1 MIPILFE
8 KDTTDFST
16 NGIGRLSDAI
26 SCTVTLEAN
35 GGYELAMT
43 YPMTGEHFTDIQMDS
58 IIVAKPDGRRN
69 NQAFRVYKISKPLNG
84 QVAINA
90 EHISYQLSQIPV
102 SPFSA
107 TSAADA
113 LTGLKNHAAVDC
125 PFTFW
130 TDKASSGDFAVAV
143 PVSIRSTL
151 GGTEGSLLDVYG
163 GEYDFDMYTVRLYE
177 KQGQDNGVSIRYGK
191 NLMDLTQE
199 ESISNTIT
207 GIMPYWTDS
216 DGNVVTLD
224 SKVVM
229 SDAAENYPYPRIA
242 VIDFSSEIES
252 QPTQPQLQQAAE
264 DYIERNNIGVP
275 SISLSV
281 SFAQLWQTEE
291 YKDIAPLEEV
301 AVFDTVTVQFEE
313 LGVDAKAEIRKTVY
327 DVLLDRYNSVEI
339 GDARSNLSTTIAE
352 QQEKIDKVPT
362 TTAMQHA
369 IQNATELITGN
380 KGGYLIFRYDANG
393 QPYEM
398 LIMDTPD
405 INTAT
410 KVWRWNQGGLGY
422 SENGYDGPYTTAI
435 TQDGAIVADFIT
447 AGTMLANIIHGGTL
461 TLGGQGNG
469 NGVCRVLDANGNE
482 VIRLD
487 NAGIKILKGLLQIGT
502 LFSVD
507 TDGNVVANSLKSS
520 NAQITG
526 GSIQIQAMAEYY
538 EPIKLSTDDGWS
550 IAMGPNGVTSRSPNG
565 TYSRVSPAGVDTG
578 TYSGTAMTLK
588 ASMTPE
594 GSILAQNAYDNVTS
608 ESPNVN
614 VLINGLFRRS
624 ASSSQKYKMDIT
636 DVIPEK
642 LNPER
647 LYEIPVKSF
656 KYKEGY
662 LAKDDQRARQDI
674 IGFIAEEVAEVYP
687 QAVNYVNGEP
697 EMWNAQILIPAMMK
711 LLQSQNER
719 IKRLECQL

>member
-8 KDTTDFST
+8 KNTNDFST

-26 SCTVTLEAN
+26 SCIVSLEAN
-35 GGYELAMT
+35 GGYELTMT
-43 YPMTGEHFTDIQMDS
+43 YPMTGEHFSAIQMDS
-58 IIVAKPDGRRN
+58 IVFAKPDGRRN

-84 QVAINA
+84 QVTINA

-107 TSAADA
+107 VSAADA
-113 LTGLKNHAAVDC
+113 LTGMKNNAAVEC
-125 PFTFW
+125 PFVFW
-130 TDKASSGDFAVAV
+130 TDKASSGDFVVTV
-143 PVSIRSTL
+143 PTSIRSML
-151 GGTEGSLLDVYG
+151 GGTEGSILDVYG

-177 KQGQDNGVSIRYGK
+177 NQGRDNGVSIRYGK

-199 ESISNTIT
+199 ESIANTIT

-216 DGNVVTLD
+216 DGNVIMLD

-229 SDAAENYPYPRIA
+229 SEAAVNYPYPR
-242 VIDFSSEIES
+242 VMVLDFSSEFES
-252 QPTQPQLQQAAE
+252 GPTQQQLQQAAE
-264 DYIERNNIGVP
+264 DYIQRNKIGVP
-275 SISLSV
+275 SVSMSV
-281 SFAQLWQTEE
+281 SFVQLWQTEE

-313 LGVDAKAEIRKTVY
+313 LGVNAKAKIRKTVY
-327 DVLLDRYNSVEI
+327 DVLLEKYDTVEI

-352 QQEKIDKVPT
+352 QQEKIDKAPT

-369 IQNATELITGN
+369 IQNATDIITGN
-380 KGGYLIFRYDANG
+380 KGGYLIFRYDADG
-393 QPYEM
+393 KPYEM
-398 LIMDTPD
+398 LIMDTQD
-405 INTAT
+405 VNTAQ

-422 SENGYDGPYTTAI
+422 SSHGYNGPYETAI

-461 TLGGQGNG
+461 TLGGASNG

-550 IAMGPNGVTSRSPNG
+550 IAIGPNGVTSRSPNG

>member
-1 MIPILFE
+1 M
-8 KDTTDFST
+8 
-16 NGIGRLSDAI
+16 
-26 SCTVTLEAN
+26 
-35 GGYELAMT
+35 
-43 YPMTGEHFTDIQMDS
+43 
-58 IIVAKPDGRRN
+58 
-69 NQAFRVYKISKPLNG
+69 
-84 QVAINA
+84 
-90 EHISYQLSQIPV
+90 
-102 SPFSA
+102 
-107 TSAADA
+107 
-113 LTGLKNHAAVDC
+113 
-125 PFTFW
+125 
-130 TDKASSGDFAVAV
+130 
-143 PVSIRSTL
+143 
-151 GGTEGSLLDVYG
+151 YG

-242 VIDFSSEIES
+242 VIDFSSEFES

-313 LGVDAKAEIRKTVY
+313 LGVDEKAEIRKTVY
-327 DVLLDRYNSVEI
+327 DVLLERYNSVEI

-352 QQEKIDKVPT
+352 QQEKIDKAPT

-398 LIMDTPD
+398 LIMDNHD

-469 NGVCRVLDANGNE
+469 NGVCRVLDAAGNE
-482 VIRLD
+482 VARLD
-487 NAGIKILKGLLQIGT
+487 VNGLT
-502 LFSVD
+502 TSKA
-507 TDGNVVANSLKSS
+507 T
-520 NAQITG
+520 ITG
-526 GSIQIQAMAEYY
+526 GGINVLTGKDTAFITLTANLNGRQYVTRITPGGITITDSETNGRLYIDGASIECYQGSSEKFSLTPNWVRAPKI
-538 EPIKLSTDDGWS
+538 EPGNGWS
-550 IAMGPNGVTSRSPNG
+550 GNF
-565 TYSRVSPAGVDTG
+565 PAGDHRV
-578 TYSGTAMTLK
+578 YVESG
-588 ASMTPE
+588 
-594 GSILAQNAYDNVTS
+594 I
-608 ESPNVN
+608 
-614 VLINGLFRRS
+614 
-624 ASSSQKYKMDIT
+624 IT
-636 DVIPEK
+636 DIEQ
-642 LNPER
+642 E
-647 LYEIPVKSF
+647 
-656 KYKEGY
+656 
-662 LAKDDQRARQDI
+662 
-674 IGFIAEEVAEVYP
+674 
-687 QAVNYVNGEP
+687 AV
-697 EMWNAQILIPAMMK
+697 
-711 LLQSQNER
+711 
-719 IKRLECQL
+719 

>member
-8 KDTTDFST
+8 KNTTDFST

-43 YPMTGEHFTDIQMDS
+43 YPMTGEHFADIQMDS
-58 IIVAKPDGRRN
+58 IIFAKPDGRRN
-69 NQAFRVYKISKPLNG
+69 NQAFRVYKISRPLNG
-84 QVAINA
+84 QVTINA

-130 TDKASSGDFAVAV
+130 TDKASSGDFAVTV

-151 GGTEGSLLDVYG
+151 GGTEGSILDVYG

-242 VIDFSSEIES
+242 VMDFSSEFES
-252 QPTQPQLQQAAE
+252 KPTQPQLQQAAE
-264 DYIERNNIGVP
+264 DYIKRNNIGVP
-275 SISLSV
+275 SVSLSV

-301 AVFDTVTVQFEE
+301 AIFDTVTVQFEA
-313 LGVDAKAEIRKTVY
+313 LGVDAKAEIRETVY
-327 DVLLDRYNSVEI
+327 NVLLERYDSVEI

-352 QQEKIDKVPT
+352 QQEKIDKAPT

-369 IQNATELITGN
+369 IKNATDIITGN
-380 KGGYLIFRYDANG
+380 KGGYVVFRYDANG
-393 QPYEM
+393 QPYEI
-398 LIMDTPD
+398 LIMDSPD
-405 INTAT
+405 IDTA
-410 KVWRWNQGGLGY
+410 KKLWRWNQGGLGY
-422 SENGYDGPYTTAI
+422 SQNGYNGPYETAI

-447 AGTMLANIIHGGTL
+447 TGTMLANIIKGGTL
-461 TLGGQGNG
+461 MMGGANNG
-469 NGVCRVLDANGNE
+469 NGVISVADASGKE
-482 VIRLD
+482 IVRLD
-487 NAGIKILKGLLQIGT
+487 YNGINVLSGTISGVSISLGNGQFYASQDGIITAKQGNIGPWRFHDDVFMTQDYNLQFAKQDDGTWEILNHGGGINAKGGSFSGLLMANAGLQVTGNLNVSGTKNRAVKTENYGTRLLNAYETAAPYFGDIGSGEILEDGECFIEIDPIFAETVLLKDYMVFLQSEGRGECYIKEKYCDS
-502 LFSVD
+502 F
-507 TDGNVVANSLKSS
+507 VVAGTPGLKF
-520 NAQITG
+520 A
-526 GSIQIQAMAEYY
+526 Y
-538 EPIKLSTDDGWS
+538 EVKAKQKGFENVRLSKFEEE
-550 IAMGPNGVTSRSPNG
+550 
-565 TYSRVSPAGVDTG
+565 
-578 TYSGTAMTLK
+578 K
-588 ASMTPE
+588 A
-594 GSILAQNAYDNVTS
+594 
-608 ESPNVN
+608 
-614 VLINGLFRRS
+614 
-624 ASSSQKYKMDIT
+624 
-636 DVIPEK
+636 
-642 LNPER
+642 
-647 LYEIPVKSF
+647 
-656 KYKEGY
+656 
-662 LAKDDQRARQDI
+662 
-674 IGFIAEEVAEVYP
+674 
-687 QAVNYVNGEP
+687 
-697 EMWNAQILIPAMMK
+697 
-711 LLQSQNER
+711 
-719 IKRLECQL
+719 